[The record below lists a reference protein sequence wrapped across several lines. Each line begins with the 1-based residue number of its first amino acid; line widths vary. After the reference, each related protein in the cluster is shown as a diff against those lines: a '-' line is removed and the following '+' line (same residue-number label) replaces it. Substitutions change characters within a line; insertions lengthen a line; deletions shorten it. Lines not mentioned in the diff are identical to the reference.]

1 MSHTDRQAI
10 DTGTTLIY
18 VPTAVADRFYA
29 QIPGA
34 ASAADQFGEG
44 FYQFPCKTSA
54 VITLSFNG
62 KPFGVSMADFNLG
75 KVSSGGSMCVGG
87 VLGIGSGFPD
97 NLAIVGDA
105 FLKSCTSIHSFT
117 TGDDADLQGTLF
129 TITLMV
135 PGWVLLPVSTTSRG

>member
-34 ASAADQFGEG
+34 SSAADQFGEG

-62 KPFGVSMADFNLG
+62 KPFGVSLADFNLG

-105 FLKSCTSIHSFT
+105 FLKSCM
-117 TGDDADLQGTLF
+117 LF
-129 TITLMV
+129 PFLCY
-135 PGWVLLPVSTTSRG
+135 R